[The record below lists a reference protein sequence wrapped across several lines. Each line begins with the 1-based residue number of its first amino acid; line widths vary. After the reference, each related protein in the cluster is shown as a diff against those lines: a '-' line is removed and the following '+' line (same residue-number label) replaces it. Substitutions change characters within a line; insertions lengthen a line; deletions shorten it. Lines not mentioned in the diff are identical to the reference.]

1 MKKLL
6 RIVLKAILG
15 VLILLLLIVAFLV
28 IRYSPRYI
36 YRLARYHVADV
47 YDYTHFENR
56 VIRGSDSTFNFPVYP
71 DKSYVET
78 LFSQKVESY
87 GFGSLEEWAEKSYTT
102 ALIVIRRDTLLYEK
116 YFNGFSRDSYFHSQ
130 SMAKSF
136 ISTLIGFAIED
147 GYIGGVDDPMTLY
160 IPELLKRDEHFARIT
175 LKHLLTM
182 QSGIKYTEAYLPIV
196 GIHAPWHDEA
206 VGYYHGNVRRLLLN
220 RTKIAVEPGKEF
232 QYNNYNT
239 SFLGLIIE
247 RATGKTVSEYMEEKL
262 WSQIME
268 YDALFSVDSNRSGFE
283 YMPSRLI
290 ARAID
295 YARFG
300 RLFLYEGNWE
310 GSQLLGQDW
319 IREATLEDTTVSR
332 EIYPDWMGKG
342 CSRTYYTYQW
352 WGHVNCDSSYQFF
365 ASGNLGQEI
374 YILPGEETI
383 IVHCGNSLGQYNA
396 DMLRSAS
403 AAIRNRK

>member
-6 RIVLKAILG
+6 KIVSKGLLALLALI
-15 VLILLLLIVAFLV
+15 VLILAILSA
-28 IRYSPRYI
+28 RYSPRYV

-47 YDYTHFENR
+47 FDYTHFENR
-56 VIRGSDSTFNFPVYP
+56 VIGASGSTFHFPVSTDEP
-71 DKSYVET
+71 YVES
-78 LFSQKVESY
+78 LFREKVEAY
-87 GFGSLEEWAEKSYTT
+87 GFGSLEEWAEQSYTT
-102 ALIVIRRDTLLYEK
+102 ALIVIRRDTLLYEN

-147 GYIGGVDDPMTLY
+147 GYIQGVEDPMTRY
-160 IPELLKRDEHFARIT
+160 VPELLKRDKRFGNIT
-175 LKHLLTM
+175 IKHLLMM
-182 QSGIKYTEAYLPIV
+182 QSGIKYNEAYLPGL

-206 VGYYHGNVRRLLLN
+206 VGYYHGNVRKLLLKKT
-220 RTKIAVEPGKEF
+220 RIAVGPGQQF

-247 RATGKTVSEYMEEKL
+247 RATGKTVSEYLEEKL
-262 WSQIME
+262 WSKIME
-268 YDALFSVDSNRSGFE
+268 YDALFSVDSKRSGFE
-283 YMPSRLI
+283 YMPSRLM

-300 RLFLYEGNWE
+300 RLFLREGDWN
-310 GSQLLGQDW
+310 GNRLLTRDW
-319 IREATLEDTTVSR
+319 IGEATLEDRNLSR
-332 EIYPDWMGKG
+332 EIYPDWMGSG
-342 CSRTYYTYQW
+342 CNRTYYSYQW

-374 YILPGEETI
+374 YVMPDEEII
-383 IVHCGNSLGQYNA
+383 IVHCGNSLDLYNA
-396 DMLRSAS
+396 DWLRSA
-403 AAIRNRK
+403 AGAIRQTK

>member
-1 MKKLL
+1 MKKLV
-6 RIVLKAILG
+6 RVFGFILLSLLTMIILAVG
-15 VLILLLLIVAFLV
+15 VLSFL
-28 IRYSPRYI
+28 YSPRYL
-36 YRLARYHVADV
+36 YRLVKYNVADI
-47 YDYTHFENR
+47 YDYTHFNNR
-56 VIRGSDSTFNFPVYP
+56 VIKAADSTLSFPARFDEP
-71 DKSYVET
+71 LVESM
-78 LFSQKVESY
+78 FREKVEAY
-87 GFGSLEEWAEKSYTT
+87 GFNGLDEWAEKSMTT
-102 ALIVIRRDTLLYEK
+102 ALIVIRRDTLIYEK

-147 GYIGGVDDPMTLY
+147 GYIRSVDDPMTLY
-160 IPELLKRDEHFARIT
+160 IPELLKRDKRFARIT

-182 QSGIKYTEAYLPIV
+182 QSGIKYTEAYLPII

-206 VGYYHGNVRRLLLN
+206 VGYYHGNVRRLLLKK
-220 RTKIAVEPGKEF
+220 TKIAVEPGQEF

-262 WSQIME
+262 WSRIME
-268 YDALFSVDSNRSGFE
+268 YDALFSVDSKRSGFE

-300 RLFLYEGNWE
+300 RLFLREGNWE
-310 GSQLLGQDW
+310 GRQLLG
-319 IREATLEDTTVSR
+319 V
-332 EIYPDWMGKG
+332 
-342 CSRTYYTYQW
+342 
-352 WGHVNCDSSYQFF
+352 
-365 ASGNLGQEI
+365 
-374 YILPGEETI
+374 ETI
-383 IVHCGNSLGQYNA
+383 IVHCGNSLALYNA

-403 AAIRNRK
+403 AAIRNSN